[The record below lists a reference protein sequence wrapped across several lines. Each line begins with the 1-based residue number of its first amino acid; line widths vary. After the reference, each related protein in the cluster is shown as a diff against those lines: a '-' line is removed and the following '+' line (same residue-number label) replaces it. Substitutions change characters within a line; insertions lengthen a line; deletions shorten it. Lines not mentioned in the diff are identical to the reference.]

1 MKIGILTQPLASNYG
16 GLLQAWALQT
26 TLEKLGH
33 EVIILNRIYGS
44 DRNPLIEFMAYIK
57 RVILSVFSNN
67 KNSSL
72 TEDDLS
78 YIRQHTTSFIAK
90 YHHKSPDLHNSREL
104 KSFARKNKIEAFVVG
119 SDQCWRPRYSP
130 NILNYFLDFAKYW
143 DVKRLTYAASF
154 GVDQWEFSP
163 TQTDKCAALAKFF
176 DAISVREESGVELCN
191 KYLGVDAKHVLDP
204 TLLLTKDDYVQ
215 LVKNEKEP
223 QVEGDLF
230 CYVLDMDDRKSDFI
244 YNVAR
249 EMKLTPCFCMPRLTP
264 TFTNYQKDKDA
275 CIFPPVTKWIRSFMD
290 AEMVIADSF
299 HGTVFSIIF
308 NKPFWVL
315 GNPVRGMARFYS
327 LLKMFGLE
335 ERLITPERLA
345 NLNINQP
352 IDWAIVNEKHES
364 LCKQSL
370 DFIKTNLK

>member
-1 MKIGILTQPLASNYG
+1 MKIGILTQPLLNNYG
-16 GLLQAWALQT
+16 GLLQAWTLQT

-57 RVILSVFSNN
+57 RVILSIFSNN

-90 YHHKSPDLHNSREL
+90 HHHKSPDLHNSREL

-130 NILNYFLDFAKYW
+130 NILNYFLDFAKDW

-163 TQTDKCAALAKFF
+163 TQTDKCAALAKLF

-191 KYLGVDAKHVLDP
+191 KYLSVDAQLVLDP
-204 TLLLTKDDYVQ
+204 TLLLKKEDYIQ
-215 LVKNEKEP
+215 LVKNENEP
-223 QVEGDLF
+223 QVEGNLF
-230 CYVLDMDDRKSDFI
+230 CYVLDTDDCKSDFI
-244 YNVAR
+244 NRVA
-249 EMKLTPCFCMPRLTP
+249 KKTGLTPCFCMPRLTP
-264 TFTNYQKDKDA
+264 TFENYLKDRDA
-275 CIFPPVTKWIRSFMD
+275 CVIPPVTKWIRSFMD
-290 AEMVIADSF
+290 AEIVIADSF

-315 GNPVRGMARFYS
+315 GNHERGMARFYS

-335 ERLITPERLA
+335 DRLVIPEKLKETDYSK
-345 NLNINQP
+345 P
-352 IDWAIVNEKHES
+352 IDWNQVNEKHNKMREAALRFLS
-364 LCKQSL
+364 V
-370 DFIKTNLK
+370 NL